1 MTCWRAAA
9 QDDLTGM
16 DNPESAS
23 LLLYM
28 DGHIPSDRKTEFRSD
43 MATKD
48 GTYSVAVSAHD
59 IHEGTYF
66 VSRALVLDAVSSGA

>member
-1 MTCWRAAA
+1 MTG
-9 QDDLTGM
+9 T

-28 DGHIPSDRKTEFRSD
+28 DGHIPSDRNTEFRCD

-59 IHEGTYF
+59 IQEGTYF
-66 VSRALVLDAVSSGA
+66 VSRARIAPVGVPSRA